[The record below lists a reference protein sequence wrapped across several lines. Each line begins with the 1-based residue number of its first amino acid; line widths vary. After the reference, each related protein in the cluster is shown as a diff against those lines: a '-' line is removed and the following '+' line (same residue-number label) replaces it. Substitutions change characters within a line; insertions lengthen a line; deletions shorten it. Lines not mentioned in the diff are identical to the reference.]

1 MSEFNAK
8 GEEKMN
14 LYDVVVIGIALAMD
28 AFGVT
33 LGIGLNPTIKR
44 KNKLKFV
51 LSFAFFQ
58 FLFTYAGG
66 SLGYLF
72 DTYITS
78 IPSIAGGM
86 IMGIVGILI
95 IIDGFKDKENEI
107 LMKNST
113 CIILG
118 VSVSIDALVVGFT
131 LFHHIS
137 RNLLLCV
144 HATLIGLIT
153 LFFCTLG
160 FFICKYIKKITFVT
174 KYANFFGGIALI
186 FFGFKMIFF

>member
-1 MSEFNAK
+1 
-8 GEEKMN
+8 MN
-14 LYDVVVIGIALAMD
+14 LYDVTIVGIALAMD

-33 LGIGLNPTIKR
+33 LGIGLNPIIKR
-44 KNKLKFV
+44 ENKMKFV

-58 FLFTYAGG
+58 FLFTYVGG

-72 DTYITS
+72 ELYITD
-78 IPSIAGGM
+78 IHSIAGG
-86 IMGIVGILI
+86 IIIGIVGILI
-95 IIDGFKDKENEI
+95 IIDGFKAKESKV

-118 VSVSIDALVVGFT
+118 ISVSIDALVIGFT
-131 LFHHIS
+131 AFHQIS
-137 RNLLLCV
+137 KNLLLCV
-144 HATLIGLIT
+144 DAVLIGLIT
-153 LFFCTLG
+153 FFICTLG

-174 KYANFFGGIALI
+174 KYADFFAGITLI